1 MPIQRKEK
9 KMQSVTRATL
19 IIGLVLLA
27 ALRTSA
33 GATQARITI
42 LYDAFGKPSGMKE
55 DWGYSAL
62 VEYGGKRILFDT
74 GNNAEIFAQNVKV
87 SGVDLK
93 KLDFAVISHRH
104 GDHTGGI
111 SYLLQV
117 NPQVKIFAPKEGLG
131 GVFGTSVPGTFYRQD
146 ASLPDYMRYY
156 NGKPPQMMTF
166 GTPWPSANFVLID
179 GVTEAAPGI
188 SVIATV
194 SQTPG
199 TLELRE
205 LSLAIETPKGL
216 ILVVGCSHPGIERI
230 VEAATVANKHVYAI
244 VGGLHLV
251 TTPDSEIT
259 RIVTALHDKWKV
271 DRVALGHCTG
281 EPAFAAFQRAFGVH
295 YNYAGL
301 GSVIELP

>member
-1 MPIQRKEK
+1 MSAQRREK
-9 KMQSVTRATL
+9 NMQSATRTRL
-19 IIGLVLLA
+19 IIGLVFLA

-33 GATQARITI
+33 SPTEDRVTI
-42 LYDAFGKPSGMKE
+42 LYDAFGKASGMKK

-62 VEYGGKRILFDT
+62 VEYGGKHILFDT
-74 GNNAEIFAQNVKV
+74 GNNAETFAQNVKV

-111 SYLLQV
+111 SYLLTV
-117 NPQVKIFAPKEGLG
+117 NPEVKIFAPKEGF
-131 GVFGTSVPGTFYRQD
+131 GVFGASLPGTFYRQD

-156 NGKPPQMMTF
+156 DGKPPQIMSF
-166 GTPWPSANFVLID
+166 GTPWPSANFVLTD

-205 LSLAIETPKGL
+205 LSVAIETPKGL

-230 VEAATVANKHVYAI
+230 VEAATVSNKHVYAI

-251 TTPDSEIT
+251 TTPDSEIA

-281 EPAFAAFQRAFGVH
+281 EPAFAAFQRAFGAH

-301 GSVIELP
+301 GSVVELP

>member
-1 MPIQRKEK
+1 
-9 KMQSVTRATL
+9 MQSATRARF
-19 IIGLVLLA
+19 IIGLVFVA

-33 GATQARITI
+33 GPTQDRITI
-42 LYDAFGKPSGMKE
+42 VYDAFGKSAGMKK

-62 VEYGGKRILFDT
+62 VEYGGKHILFDT
-74 GNNAEIFAQNVKV
+74 GNNAEIFAENVKV

-111 SYLLQV
+111 NHLLTV
-117 NPQVKIFAPKEGLG
+117 NRQVKIFAPKEGF
-131 GVFGTSVPGTFYRQD
+131 GVFGASLAGTFYRQD
-146 ASLPDYMRYY
+146 TSLPDDMRYY
-156 NGKPPQMMTF
+156 DGKPPQTMTF
-166 GTPWPSANFVLID
+166 GAAWPSANFVLVD

-188 SVIATV
+188 FVIATV
-194 SQTPG
+194 SETPG

-230 VEAATVANKHVYAI
+230 VEASTLPNKHVYAI

-251 TTPDSEIT
+251 TTPDSEIE
-259 RIVTALHDKWKV
+259 RVVTALHDKWKV

-281 EPAFAAFQRAFGVH
+281 EPAFAAFQRAFGGH
-295 YNYAGL
+295 YDYAGL
-301 GSVIELP
+301 GGIIELP

>member
-1 MPIQRKEK
+1 
-9 KMQSVTRATL
+9 MQSVTRATL
-19 IIGLVLLA
+19 IIGLVFLA

-33 GATQARITI
+33 SPTQDRVTI
-42 LYDAFGKPSGMKE
+42 LYDAFGKPSGMKK

-104 GDHTGGI
+104 GDHTGGMN
-111 SYLLQV
+111 YLLTV
-117 NPQVKIFAPKEGLG
+117 NPQVKIFAPKEGF
-131 GVFGTSVPGTFYRQD
+131 GVFGASLPGTFYRQD

-156 NGKPPQMMTF
+156 NGKPPQTMTF

-179 GVTEAAPGI
+179 GVTEAAPGV

-205 LSLAIETPKGL
+205 LSLTIETPKGL
-216 ILVVGCSHPGIERI
+216 VLVVGCSHPGIERI
-230 VEAATVANKHVYAI
+230 VEASMVLDKHVYAI

-251 TTPDSEIT
+251 TTPESEIA

-281 EPAFAAFQRAFGVH
+281 EPAFAAFQRAFGSQ

>member
-1 MPIQRKEK
+1 MPRSSLR
-9 KMQSVTRATL
+9 MLRSRGL
-19 IIGLVLLA
+19 IS
-27 ALRTSA
+27 RS
-33 GATQARITI
+33 
-42 LYDAFGKPSGMKE
+42 S
-55 DWGYSAL
+55 
-62 VEYGGKRILFDT
+62 
-74 GNNAEIFAQNVKV
+74 
-87 SGVDLK
+87 
-93 KLDFAVISHRH
+93 ISRST
-104 GDHTGGI
+104 HTGTGGMN
-111 SYLLQV
+111 YLLTV
-117 NPQVKIFAPKEGLG
+117 NPQVKIFAPKEGF
-131 GVFGTSVPGTFYRQD
+131 GVFGASLPGTFYRQD

-205 LSLAIETPKGL
+205 LSLAVETPKGL

-230 VEAATVANKHVYAI
+230 VEAGTVIDKYVYAI
-244 VGGLHLV
+244 IGGLQLV
-251 TTPDSEIT
+251 TTPDSEIA

-271 DRVALGHCTG
+271 DCVALGHCTG

>member
-1 MPIQRKEK
+1 
-9 KMQSVTRATL
+9 MQSVTRATL
-19 IIGLVLLA
+19 IIGLVFLA

-33 GATQARITI
+33 SPTQDRVTI
-42 LYDAFGKPSGMKE
+42 LYDAFGKPSGMKK

-62 VEYGGKRILFDT
+62 VEYGGKHILFDT

-104 GDHTGGI
+104 GDHTGGMN
-111 SYLLQV
+111 YLLTV
-117 NPQVKIFAPKEGLG
+117 NPQVKIFAPKEGF
-131 GVFGTSVPGTFYRQD
+131 GVFGGSLPGTFYRQD

-156 NGKPPQMMTF
+156 NGKPPQTMTF

-179 GVTEAAPGI
+179 GVMEAAPGV

-205 LSLAIETPKGL
+205 LSLTIETPKGL
-216 ILVVGCSHPGIERI
+216 VLVVGCSHPGIEQI
-230 VEAATVANKHVYAI
+230 VEASMVLDKHVYAI

-251 TTPDSEIT
+251 TTPESEIA

-281 EPAFAAFQRAFGVH
+281 EPAFAAFQRAFGSQ

>member
-1 MPIQRKEK
+1 M
-9 KMQSVTRATL
+9 
-19 IIGLVLLA
+19 
-27 ALRTSA
+27 
-33 GATQARITI
+33 
-42 LYDAFGKPSGMKE
+42 
-55 DWGYSAL
+55 
-62 VEYGGKRILFDT
+62 
-74 GNNAEIFAQNVKV
+74 
-87 SGVDLK
+87 
-93 KLDFAVISHRH
+93 
-104 GDHTGGI
+104 
-111 SYLLQV
+111 
-117 NPQVKIFAPKEGLG
+117 KIFAPKEGF
-131 GVFGTSVPGTFYRQD
+131 GVFGASLPGTFYRQD

-156 NGKPPQMMTF
+156 DGKPPQMMSF
-166 GTPWPSANFVLID
+166 GTPWPRANFVLIE
-179 GVTEAAPGI
+179 GLTEAAPGI

-230 VEAATVANKHVYAI
+230 VEAATVLDKHVYAI

-251 TTPDSEIT
+251 TTPDSEIA
-259 RIVTALHDKWKV
+259 RIVAALHDKWKV

-281 EPAFAAFQRAFGVH
+281 EPAFAAFQRAFGAH

>member
-1 MPIQRKEK
+1 
-9 KMQSVTRATL
+9 
-19 IIGLVLLA
+19 
-27 ALRTSA
+27 
-33 GATQARITI
+33 
-42 LYDAFGKPSGMKE
+42 
-55 DWGYSAL
+55 
-62 VEYGGKRILFDT
+62 
-74 GNNAEIFAQNVKV
+74 
-87 SGVDLK
+87 
-93 KLDFAVISHRH
+93 
-104 GDHTGGI
+104 
-111 SYLLQV
+111 
-117 NPQVKIFAPKEGLG
+117 
-131 GVFGTSVPGTFYRQD
+131 
-146 ASLPDYMRYY
+146 
-156 NGKPPQMMTF
+156 MTF

-179 GVTEAAPGI
+179 GVTKAAPGI

-230 VEAATVANKHVYAI
+230 VEASTVIDKHVYAI

-251 TTPDSEIT
+251 TTPDSEIA

-281 EPAFAAFQRAFGVH
+281 EPAFAAFQRAFGSQ

>member
-1 MPIQRKEK
+1 MSAQRKEK
-9 KMQSVTRATL
+9 QMQSVTCARL
-19 IIGLVLLA
+19 IIGLVFLA

-33 GATQARITI
+33 SATQDRITI
-42 LYDAFGKPSGMKE
+42 LYDAFGKSSGMKK

-62 VEYGGKRILFDT
+62 VEYGGKHILFDT

-104 GDHTGGI
+104 GDHTGGMN
-111 SYLLQV
+111 YLLTV
-117 NPQVKIFAPKEGLG
+117 NPQVKIFAPKEGF
-131 GVFGTSVPGTFYRQD
+131 GVFGASLPGTFYRQD

-230 VEAATVANKHVYAI
+230 VEASTVLDKHVYAI

-251 TTPDSEIT
+251 TTPDSEIA
-259 RIVTALHDKWKV
+259 RIVTALRDKWKV
-271 DRVALGHCTG
+271 DCVALGHCTG
-281 EPAFAAFQRAFGVH
+281 EPAFAAFQRAFGAH

-301 GSVIELP
+301 GSVIDLP

>member
-1 MPIQRKEK
+1 
-9 KMQSVTRATL
+9 MQSATRARF
-19 IIGLVLLA
+19 IIGLALLA
-27 ALRTSA
+27 ALRTFASP
-33 GATQARITI
+33 TQDRITI
-42 LYDAFGKPSGMKE
+42 LYDAFGKHSGMKK

-62 VEYGGKRILFDT
+62 VEYGGKHILFDT
-74 GNNAEIFAQNVKV
+74 GNNAETFAQNVKV

-111 SYLLQV
+111 SYLLTV
-117 NPQVKIFAPKEGLG
+117 NPQVKIFAPKEGF
-131 GVFGTSVPGTFYRQD
+131 GVFGASLPGAFYRQD

-156 NGKPPQMMTF
+156 DGKPPQMMSF

-216 ILVVGCSHPGIERI
+216 ILMVGCSHPGIERI
-230 VEAATVANKHVYAI
+230 VEAATAPNKHVYAV

-251 TTPDSEIT
+251 ATPDSEIA

-281 EPAFAAFQRAFGVH
+281 EPGFAAFQRAFGGH
-295 YNYAGL
+295 YDYAGL
-301 GSVIELP
+301 GSIIELP

>member
-1 MPIQRKEK
+1 MSAQRREK
-9 KMQSVTRATL
+9 NMQSATRARL
-19 IIGLVLLA
+19 IIGLVFLA

-33 GATQARITI
+33 SPTEDRVTI
-42 LYDAFGKPSGMKE
+42 LYDAFGKASGMKK

-62 VEYGGKRILFDT
+62 VEYGGKHILFDT
-74 GNNAEIFAQNVKV
+74 GNNAETFAQNVKV

-111 SYLLQV
+111 SYLLTV
-117 NPQVKIFAPKEGLG
+117 NPEVKIFAPKEGF
-131 GVFGTSVPGTFYRQD
+131 GVFGASLPGTFYRQD

-156 NGKPPQMMTF
+156 DGKPPQIMRF
-166 GTPWPSANFVLID
+166 GTPWPSADFVLID
-179 GVTEAAPGI
+179 GVAEAAPGI

-230 VEAATVANKHVYAI
+230 VEAATVSNKHVYAI

-251 TTPDSEIT
+251 TTPDSEIA
-259 RIVTALHDKWKV
+259 RIVTTLHDKWKV

-281 EPAFAAFQRAFGVH
+281 EPAFAAFQRAFGAH

-301 GSVIELP
+301 GSVVELP